1 MSEGTA
7 ESAALSFNFC
17 IKINRWDNKISL
29 LQRVSNYEKL
39 TVAQLV

>member
-7 ESAALSFNFC
+7 ESAVLSFSFC
-17 IKINRWDNKISL
+17 IKINRWDYKISL
-29 LQRVSNYEKL
+29 LQGVSNYEKL